1 LFKNGTEYHATD
13 YRQIPMEDINLQC
26 EIRLNKDSGVADYRR
41 GRRGFRRVYSAK
53 IDLRKSSVTVA
64 MYQGEK
70 AEEVHRGIPST
81 DMEAY

>member
-1 LFKNGTEYHATD
+1 MNGTEYCTD
-13 YRQIPMEDINLQC
+13 FRRIAMGDIDLQR
-26 EIRLNKDSGVADYRR
+26 EIHLNKHSGVADYWRER
-41 GRRGFRRVYSAK
+41 HSIRKVYSAK
-53 IDLRKSSVTVA
+53 IDRGKSSATVA